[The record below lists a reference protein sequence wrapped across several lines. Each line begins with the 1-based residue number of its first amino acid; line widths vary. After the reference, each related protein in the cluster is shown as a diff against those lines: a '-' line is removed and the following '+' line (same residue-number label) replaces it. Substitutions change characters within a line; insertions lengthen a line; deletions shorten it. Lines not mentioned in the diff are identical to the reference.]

1 MIYILYAIMKK
12 KIFSLGLWAIFGI
25 ALFTLFV
32 AIRNSFT
39 STTTAQTISNFS
51 GMAARGRWPW
61 TWMMMPGGTGNRDVG
76 VQGIAQKLW
85 ISTGE
90 LQTQLDN
97 GKTMAEIMKEYGA
110 TISWSIQQKPT
121 ASWSVMS
128 AKEILNS
135 DSSWMGVPS
144 DVTNP

>member
-1 MIYILYAIMKK
+1 MWLYIFYAIMKK
-12 KIFSLGLWAIFGI
+12 KIFSLSVWTIFGI
-25 ALFTLFV
+25 ALFAFFV
-32 AIRNSFT
+32 MIKNSYM
-39 STTTAQTISNFS
+39 APTIDNFS
-51 GMAARGRWPW
+51 QIAARGMRNW
-61 TWMMMPGGTGNRDVG
+61 TWQTIRAETWNIAMWL
-76 VQGIAQKLW
+76 QGIAQQLW

-97 GKTMAEIMKEYGA
+97 GKTMVEIMKEHGA

-121 ASWSVMS
+121 TSWSVMS